1 MGTKITAL
9 PPVITPAGTDELAI
23 SQDIGGGSR
32 NTYKATLDQIK
43 NYVKNTGGGTGT
55 ITDISITS
63 PDGSIEVFGSP
74 VTSSGTVTLNISS
87 VGLDKLDDGGATGG
101 EILTYNGST
110 SAWAASAVPK
120 ELPQT
125 ALSGQVLTFNGSTS
139 TWVASAAPKE
149 LPQAALSGQILT
161 YDGSTS
167 TWVASSLSSNGFNV
181 SLSSNGYTYLP
192 NGIIMQWG
200 KIYTTNVV
208 ESGAVV
214 TFPIP
219 FPNNCLSITTGVEI
233 DNWSSTS
240 GLNITTLTSNI
251 TSTNFDLVLKPV
263 NAVAGAGSIYLV
275 WQAIGY

>member
-87 VGLDKLDDGGATGG
+87 VGLDKLDDGGATNGQV
-101 EILTYNGST
+101 LTYNGST

-139 TWVASAAPKE
+139 TWVAS
-149 LPQAALSGQILT
+149 
-161 YDGSTS
+161 
-167 TWVASSLSSNGFNV
+167 SLSASGFNA
-181 SLSSNGYTYLP
+181 SLSSNGYTFLP
-192 NGIIMQWG
+192 NGVIMQWG
-200 KIYTTNVV
+200 TFNYIGGNVSQTVNLPIVFKQAIYFASV
-208 ESGAVV
+208 SPDGGAVPV
-214 TFPIP
+214 EFAIMDWT
-219 FPNNCLSITTGVEI
+219 NTNLSSISVYGNASVECR
-233 DNWSSTS
+233 
-240 GLNITTLTSNI
+240 
-251 TSTNFDLVLKPV
+251 FF
-263 NAVAGAGSIYLV
+263 
-275 WQAIGY
+275 AIGY